1 MICLIFG
8 DTSFPAEI
16 LKNIKIM
23 KKKYFIIDLS
33 RHNIFKKDKNS
44 YKISIG
50 QFGKMINLIK
60 EKKCQNVLFAG
71 KIVKPKFSNLRMD
84 FKCLYYMPKI
94 IKASKSGDAAI
105 IKVIINILKKEKI
118 NVIDSLTFNS
128 ELSLKSGNYS
138 INSPSK
144 EDIVEIKKGQ
154 KFLNKLN
161 AYNHVQGLVIR
172 DGKVLKIETSYG
184 TKKMLQS
191 IKPNK
196 VMSGIL
202 IKLPKKQQDL
212 RIDLP
217 TIGFDTLSDCKRAG
231 LKGVVLKHKQNIFL
245 DKEKCIKFANENK
258 IFINII

>member
-1 MICLIFG
+1 M
-8 DTSFPAEI
+8 D
-16 LKNIKIM
+16 IKG
-23 KKKYFIIDLS
+23 F
-33 RHNIFKKDKNS
+33 
-44 YKISIG
+44 
-50 QFGKMINLIK
+50 
-60 EKKCQNVLFAG
+60 
-71 KIVKPKFSNLRMD
+71 
-84 FKCLYYMPKI
+84 YYMPKI

-128 ELSLKSGNYS
+128 ELSLKRGKYS

-144 EDIVEIKKGQ
+144 KDIIEIKKGH

-172 DGKVLKIETSYG
+172 DGKVLKTETSHG

-196 VMSGIL
+196 VLSGIL
-202 IKLPKKQQDL
+202 IKLPKKKQDL

-217 TIGFDTLSDCKRAG
+217 TIGLDTLGDCKRAG

-245 DKEKCIKFANENK
+245 DQEKCIKFANKNK
-258 IFINII
+258 IFINVI

>member
-8 DTSFPAEI
+8 DTSFPFEI

-23 KKKYFIIDLS
+23 KKNYFIIDLS
-33 RHNIFKKDKNS
+33 RHNIFEKDKNS

-60 EKKCQNVLFAG
+60 EKNCQKVLFAG
-71 KIVKPKFSNLRMD
+71 KIGKPKFSNLRMD
-84 FKCLYYMPKI
+84 IKGLYYMPKI
-94 IKASKSGDAAI
+94 IKASKLGDAAI
-105 IKVIINILKKEKI
+105 IKVVISILKKEKI

-128 ELSLKSGNYS
+128 ELSLKRGNYS

-144 EDIVEIKKGQ
+144 KDIAEIKKGY

-172 DGKVLKIETSYG
+172 DGKVLKTETSYG

-202 IKLPKKQQDL
+202 IKLPKKKQDL

-217 TIGFDTLSDCKRAG
+217 TIGLDTLNDCKRAG

-245 DKEKCIKFANENK
+245 DQEKCIKFANKNK
-258 IFINII
+258 IFIKII